1 LNLAGRIFTT
11 AALATVPAMV
21 AAPTAFAHDDVEAV
35 VNVDTED
42 DDGLT
47 IEITLD
53 FGEDGDLIEL

>member
-1 LNLAGRIFTT
+1 MNLAGRIFTT
-11 AALATVPAMV
+11 AALATVPTVA